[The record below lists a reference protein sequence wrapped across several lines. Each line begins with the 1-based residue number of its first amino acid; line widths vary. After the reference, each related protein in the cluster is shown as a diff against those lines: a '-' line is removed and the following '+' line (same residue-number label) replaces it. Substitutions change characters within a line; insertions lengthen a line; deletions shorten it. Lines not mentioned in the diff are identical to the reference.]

1 METNTNKW
9 FLIKLKSF
17 YTAKETISKTKRQP
31 MQWNKIF
38 ANNATDKG
46 LISKIYCSVAKL
58 CLTLCDPMDCS
69 TPGFPVLHHLLEFAQ
84 IHVHWVSDA
93 TQPSHSL
100 MPLFPP
106 AFNPSQNQGLFQ
118 WVCFCIRWSKHWRP
132 KYINSSK
139 SSISKKQIMQS
150 KNVCISHSV
159 VSDSL
164 IPWTVTHQT
173 PLSMEFSRQEYWS
186 GLPFPSPGDLPHPV
200 IEPRSSALQA
210 DSLSSEPSGK
220 I

>member
-1 METNTNKW
+1 MLFILNNLNSNSNRLHYLY
-9 FLIKLKSF
+9 FFSF
-17 YTAKETISKTKRQP
+17 CSIRSSNRYNICIIIVAVQ
-31 MQWNKIF
+31 F
-38 ANNATDKG
+38 AWSCPTH
-46 LISKIYCSVAKL
+46 
-58 CLTLCDPMDCS
+58 CDPVNCS
-69 TPGFPVLHHLLEFAQ
+69 TPGVSVLHHLLEFAQ

-100 MPLFPP
+100 MPLFPL
-106 AFNPSQNQGLFQ
+106 ALNPSQNQGLFQ